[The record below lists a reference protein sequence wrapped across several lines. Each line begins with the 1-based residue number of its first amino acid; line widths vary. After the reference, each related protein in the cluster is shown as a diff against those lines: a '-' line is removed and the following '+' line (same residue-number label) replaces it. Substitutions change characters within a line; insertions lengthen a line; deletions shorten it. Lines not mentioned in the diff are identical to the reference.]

1 VKDSQISKIAKWLCF
16 YTLSSLGF
24 SATAM
29 LVTLII
35 SRFVAINFLGL
46 FFFLLFITGTLLIVA
61 GGLII
66 LHESGFL
73 FPDYTK
79 YPRDHAK
86 PFEEWSPQAMHGI
99 ILILVGLTFLLANLF
114 LA

>member
-1 VKDSQISKIAKWLCF
+1 MSLSKITKWLCF
-16 YTLSSLGF
+16 YILFSLGF
-24 SATAM
+24 SGIA
-29 LVTLII
+29 TLITFII
-35 SRFVAINFLGL
+35 SKLVPINFLGI

-61 GGLII
+61 GGLVI

-73 FPDYTK
+73 FPDYTR

-86 PFEEWSPQAMHGI
+86 PFEEWSSQAKDGI
-99 ILILVGLTFLLANLF
+99 MLILVGLTFLLVNLF

>member
-1 VKDSQISKIAKWLCF
+1 MSLSKIAKWLCF
-16 YTLSSLGF
+16 YILSSLGF
-24 SATAM
+24 SAIAVFVTLIVSM
-29 LVTLII
+29 LVT
-35 SRFVAINFLGL
+35 INFLGL
-46 FFFLLFITGTLLIVA
+46 FFFSLFITGILLIVA

-73 FPDYTK
+73 FPDYTR

-86 PFEEWSPQAMHGI
+86 PFGEWPSQAKHGI
-99 ILILVGLTFLLANLF
+99 MLILVGLTFLLAYIF